1 MFYVCLRRY
10 EVELSAAKKS
20 GVRKGTVNGS
30 LLGVIFFLMFEV
42 YALVEKKFM
51 FSKYEKI
58 RLSSNRA
65 FGMEQNWLKMNL
77 RPIRS
82 VLFLL

>member
-42 YALVEKKFM
+42 YALVEKK
-51 FSKYEKI
+51 
-58 RLSSNRA
+58 SNRA